1 MGCGAARSLLLFGYV
16 FLYCVV
22 CLLICIYF
30 LPLPLH
36 RGCHRQSTDRGPP
49 LLLSGWT
56 PRWPRCVAWR
66 VGGHISKRGC
76 GLDWS
81 FCFVYLCFLC
91 IEAAA
96 GDHAIEVHRCCCPG
110 GLLGGLSA
118 GSGGDGWGAL
128 VLSIVYALVVQ
139 RGGGLLHRWWGLSG
153 RRISRWNTSTSLLC
167 VEVAGG
173 ENYSSSGR

>member
-1 MGCGAARSLLLFGYV
+1 VVAAGGQV
-16 FLYCVV
+16 IEV
-22 CLLICIYF
+22 
-30 LPLPLH
+30 H
-36 RGCHRQSTDRGPP
+36 RCCCR
-49 LLLSGWT
+49 GWT

-76 GLDWS
+76 GLGWS
-81 FCFVYLCFLC
+81 CCFVSFHFLC

-118 GSGGDGWGAL
+118 GGRVGGH
-128 VLSIVYALVVQ
+128 
-139 RGGGLLHRWWGLSG
+139 LLFQLCMRSWSNGEEACYYSHRWWGLSG
-153 RRISRWNTSTSLLC
+153 RRISRWNASTSLLC
-167 VEVAGG
+167 VEVAVG